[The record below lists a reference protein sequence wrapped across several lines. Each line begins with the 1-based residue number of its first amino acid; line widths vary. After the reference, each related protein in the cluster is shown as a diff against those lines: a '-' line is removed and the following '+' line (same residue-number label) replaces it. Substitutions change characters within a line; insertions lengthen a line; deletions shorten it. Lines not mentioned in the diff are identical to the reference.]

1 MERVLFCWR
10 YYVWF
15 DASRPTRAGPL
26 EQPNTISSPGGSV
39 SQWVAHGPT
48 TAILTN
54 EYPAAAG
61 TYTAASAHADD
72 AASLRHYL
80 S

>member
-1 MERVLFCWR
+1 
-10 YYVWF
+10 
-15 DASRPTRAGPL
+15 
-26 EQPNTISSPGGSV
+26 V